1 MPPKGGKS
9 SHSVGSWLPVLN
21 EGAPVSDANPGFF
34 IFSLS
39 FSSAL
44 LSKSL
49 KCYLLFCVKISPDAL
64 AASAFFWAAAAEGD
78 AGLGP
83 PAGAASFFGLH
94 LAHFKN
100 DLLKQIHHLWLR
112 QLPLVEVKWVSLLEI

>member
-9 SHSVGSWLPVLN
+9 SLSVGSWLPVLN

-83 PAGAASFFGLH
+83 PAGAASFLGFIWPTLKMIFLSKFITCGLDN
-94 LAHFKN
+94 FRSWK
-100 DLLKQIHHLWLR
+100 
-112 QLPLVEVKWVSLLEI
+112 